1 MRAAEVII
9 SAPPEEM
16 SHEFAGQLSRGPRAT
31 RESGQGVT
39 EGEVDAFDKGGV
51 DGAGES
57 ERLEPSGKVI
67 ERAEAE
73 VAFNASEST
82 AAV

>member
-1 MRAAEVII
+1 MII
-9 SAPPEEM
+9 SAPPVEVR
-16 SHEFAGQLSRGPRAT
+16 HEFAGQLSRGPRAAK
-31 RESGQGVT
+31 ESGQGVT

-51 DGAGES
+51 DGAGDS
-57 ERLEPSGKVI
+57 ERLETSGQVI

-73 VAFNASEST
+73 VAFNASESA